1 LHKKF
6 NLIALS
12 SQSNNSLPM
21 DQNEKKSLIE
31 FPCDFAIKV
40 MGEAKENFSESVI
53 EIIKKHYG
61 NFNGSKIEMK
71 GSSNGKYISLTCN
84 IYVTSQMQLDN
95 IYIDLS
101 KSSMTKFVL

>member
-1 LHKKF
+1 
-6 NLIALS
+6 
-12 SQSNNSLPM
+12 M

-40 MGEAKENFSESVI
+40 MGEAKENFSESII
-53 EIIKKHYG
+53 EIIKKHYV
-61 NFNGSKIEMK
+61 NFNASEIEMK

-84 IYVTSQMQLDN
+84 IYVTSQKQLDK

-101 KSSMTKFVL
+101 NSPMTKFVL

>member
-1 LHKKF
+1 
-6 NLIALS
+6 
-12 SQSNNSLPM
+12 M

-84 IYVTSQMQLDN
+84 VYVTSEKQLN
-95 IYIDLS
+95 KMYVDLS
-101 KSSMTKFVL
+101 KSPITNFVL